1 MGQNKKGL
9 RIRPGKLLKK
19 EKDSFITG
27 KMPRG
32 MSNFQKEDAIKN
44 LEDGDMMK
52 NFVCV
57 FAGNHMNK
65 FINFKSMTS
74 GKTGKHP
81 FIIGNTDSSDNDG
94 THWWSIFDNER
105 KTDIFFV
112 DLFGIVGPKTF
123 AIQDD
128 KSVIQKILFAF
139 EKMTKTDCKINN
151 PCKYKI
157 FDERV

>member
-9 RIRPGKLLKK
+9 RIRSGKLLKK

-32 MSNFQKEDAIKN
+32 ISNFQKEDAIKN

-74 GKTGKHP
+74 GKTRKHP
-81 FIIGNTDSSDNDG
+81 FIIGNTDSSDNDD

-105 KTDIFFV
+105 KTDIFF
-112 DLFGIVGPKTF
+112 
-123 AIQDD
+123 
-128 KSVIQKILFAF
+128 
-139 EKMTKTDCKINN
+139 C
-151 PCKYKI
+151 
-157 FDERV
+157 